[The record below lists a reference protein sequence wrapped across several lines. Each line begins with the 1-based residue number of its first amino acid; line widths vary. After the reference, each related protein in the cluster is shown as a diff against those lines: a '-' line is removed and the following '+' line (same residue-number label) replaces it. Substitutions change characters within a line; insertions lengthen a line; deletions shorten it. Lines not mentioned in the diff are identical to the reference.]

1 MAAVLFLLIPLTQT
15 YQEGSSDT
23 AIIREIRVSPPPP
36 ATPPPPPKPKAQ
48 PKESAPPEL
57 VQPPK
62 ALVLNELD
70 ISLAPGVRDALAIG
84 ITDPTLVADHDV
96 VADIEQIFT
105 FKDLPQ
111 SPRAVYVPRFQFP
124 QSMSRKGIK
133 EGTVVLQILIDE
145 TGNSTVEK
153 VISSSHPDLTEP
165 ARRLAAKARFSI
177 PKIDGQ
183 AVKVRGHWPLTLK
196 APNS

>member
-15 YQEGSSDT
+15 FQEGSRET
-23 AIIREIRVSPPPP
+23 AIVREIRVSPPPP

-57 VQPPK
+57 VQPPE

-84 ITDPTLVADHDV
+84 ITDPTLVADHNV
-96 VADIEQIFT
+96 MADIQKVFT
-105 FKDLPQ
+105 FQDLPQ
-111 SPRAVYVPRFQFP
+111 SPRAVYVPRFQYP
-124 QSMSRKGIK
+124 RSLSRRGVK
-133 EGTVVLQILIDE
+133 EGSVVLQILIDE
-145 TGNSTVEK
+145 TGKSTVEK

-165 ARRLAAKARFSI
+165 AKLLAAKARFSI
-177 PKIDGQ
+177 PKIEGQ

-196 APNS
+196 APE